1 MLHWHSIC
9 IFLILSW
16 VYSQLFN
23 VPDNNVHGANTGP
36 TWILLAPDGPH
47 VGPINLAIG
56 GHFHLCYIVCCIWQ
70 LNRLTRD
77 VPSTPW
83 NSYEICTRLTHWPL
97 GYFNKILKIICELI
111 LVIDGCDI
119 SSEIALRW
127 MSLDLSDDKTIE
139 GIKTTSMETLVRV
152 IAWSR
157 QKTSHY
163 LNQCWPRSL
172 PPYGVNRPLWV
183 QSLWLTMICVNVM
196 PLLCGPRYTN
206 T

>member
-9 IFLILSW
+9 TFLILSW

-23 VPDNNVHGANTGP
+23 VPDNNVHGANMGP
-36 TWILLAPDGPH
+36 TWILSAPDGPH
-47 VGPINLAIG
+47 VGPINRAIG
-56 GHFHLCYIVCCIWQ
+56 GHFHLFYIVCCNWK

-77 VPSTPW
+77 VPFTPW

-127 MSLDLSDDKTIE
+127 MSLDLSDDKPIE
-139 GIKTTSMETLVRV
+139 GIKTTSMETLVQV

-157 QKTSHY
+157 QETRHY

-183 QSLWLTMICVNVM
+183 
-196 PLLCGPRYTN
+196 
-206 T
+206 